1 MMRGRRKGTEAA
13 NLLFFVF
20 LMNAGATLAAA
31 PQELLPDGSLRPGTR
46 ITIRAGQEKEILFQ
60 PAGVR
65 FLSGRARIW
74 SVGSPFVGPGGEEIS
89 EFIIDAGKSLAIPW
103 IHDEHP
109 FRLRIHAE
117 TDFTL
122 EARKSW
128 DWTPEDEY
136 NPL

>member
-20 LMNAGATLAAA
+20 LMNAGATLAAT

-60 PAGVR
+60 PVGVR

-89 EFIIDAGKSLAIPW
+89 EFVIDAGKSLAIPW
-103 IHDEHP
+103 IHDEKP